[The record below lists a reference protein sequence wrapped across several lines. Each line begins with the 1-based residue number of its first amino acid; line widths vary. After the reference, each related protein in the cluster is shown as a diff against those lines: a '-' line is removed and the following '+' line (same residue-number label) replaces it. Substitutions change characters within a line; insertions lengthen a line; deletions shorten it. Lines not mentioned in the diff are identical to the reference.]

1 MNILLVGGSCSLINS
16 MILKLRK
23 EGHRI
28 FLLTG
33 DKYRHNKYE
42 RVFEKYEFSYDCE
55 NLNDILESVNADVTI
70 LMGAFDTN
78 YRWDGEERE
87 IVLFISHLVNILVA
101 YSVKNKKRLI
111 FLSSDEIY
119 NGNYTEDIK
128 EEDPFSGVG
137 IRADALSQAEEICDN
152 FRINRSLDII
162 TLRLDHLYNIPK
174 ERKDVNNIC
183 ADMCLNCMCDGH
195 IKAKTDHTFS
205 LLYENDAVEYIYQ
218 FIKTSNHKY
227 SLYNLSSNDVVSEV
241 KLAAMI
247 QKAMEIESNIV
258 TFSDSNG
265 RCVLSGNR
273 FEREF
278 GVHAFGNLEKNI
290 KDMVSYMKKHESVF
304 LKGDDLKLSWWKMLY
319 EKWKWLI
326 RTLFP
331 FFENLV
337 CFVPFFMMNNRTVGS
352 EYFANLDPFLL
363 YVLLFAIVYGQ
374 QQATFSA
381 ILAVAGYMFR
391 QMYTRSS
398 FEVLIDYN
406 TYVWIAQLFIL
417 GLVVGYMRDQIRIIR
432 LESQELEEHLH
443 RQIVDIRDINESNVR
458 VKGVMEQQLIDH
470 KDSIGKIYSITAGL
484 EQHMPDEVIFYAV
497 EMLGKL
503 MKTKDVALYNVVS
516 KDYARIFS
524 ASSQKAR
531 SLGNSIRYR
540 EMTDIYDALKEQKV
554 YINKKMDEQYP
565 LMARGI
571 YEGEEVQ
578 MIVMMWGLSWEKMTL
593 GQANFLTVVSY
604 LIQNAVLRAQRY
616 MQALEEKRYSQNSRI
631 LEPEAFESLVQ
642 AYMKA
647 KLKNLVECVLIKV
660 DVQNSE
666 YQKTDEQMSGY
677 MRDSEDMERIFDET
691 HNADVANALAILEAN
706 EHTIYDPP
714 AVFDSNKSEILL
726 STENK
731 LKEIYEVFPNEG
743 KVVLGYSYL
752 VSWNYVTWLDF
763 PRPIDEELI
772 PLFKKWIRK
781 FPENKLELMEYYS
794 FILFEKWLY
803 MDSLDNISEANKIY
817 YEIKAIAD
825 ELSKDYAD
833 NQVTQML
840 SMGIVRKL

>member
-78 YRWDGEERE
+78 YCWDGEERE

-128 EEDPFSGVG
+128 EEEPFSGVG

-258 TFSDSNG
+258 AFSDSNG

-417 GLVVGYMRDQIRIIR
+417 GLVVGYMRDQIRIMR

-443 RQIVDIRDINESNVR
+443 RQIVDIRDISESNVR
-458 VKGVMEQQLIDH
+458 VKEVMEQQLIDH

-484 EQHMPDEVIFYAV
+484 EQRMPDEVIFYAV

-677 MRDSEDMERIFDET
+677 MRDSDYMGMLPDGNLYVLLTNTTREG
-691 HNADVANALAILEAN
+691 
-706 EHTIYDPP
+706 
-714 AVFDSNKSEILL
+714 AVIVQD
-726 STENK
+726 
-731 LKEIYEVFPNEG
+731 
-743 KVVLGYSYL
+743 
-752 VSWNYVTWLDF
+752 
-763 PRPIDEELI
+763 R
-772 PLFKKWIRK
+772 FKKNGYK
-781 FPENKLELMEYYS
+781 TEYVEMMS
-794 FILFEKWLY
+794 VCHRE
-803 MDSLDNISEANKIY
+803 
-817 YEIKAIAD
+817 
-825 ELSKDYAD
+825 
-833 NQVTQML
+833 
-840 SMGIVRKL
+840 

>member
-1 MNILLVGGSCSLINS
+1 
-16 MILKLRK
+16 
-23 EGHRI
+23 
-28 FLLTG
+28 
-33 DKYRHNKYE
+33 
-42 RVFEKYEFSYDCE
+42 
-55 NLNDILESVNADVTI
+55 
-70 LMGAFDTN
+70 
-78 YRWDGEERE
+78 
-87 IVLFISHLVNILVA
+87 
-101 YSVKNKKRLI
+101 
-111 FLSSDEIY
+111 
-119 NGNYTEDIK
+119 
-128 EEDPFSGVG
+128 
-137 IRADALSQAEEICDN
+137 
-152 FRINRSLDII
+152 
-162 TLRLDHLYNIPK
+162 
-174 ERKDVNNIC
+174 
-183 ADMCLNCMCDGH
+183 MCLNCMCDGH

-258 TFSDSNG
+258 AFSDSNG

-398 FEVLIDYN
+398 FAVLIDYN

-417 GLVVGYMRDQIRIIR
+417 GLVVGYMRDQIRIMR

-458 VKGVMEQQLIDH
+458 VKEVMEQQLIDH

-484 EQHMPDEVIFYAV
+484 EQRMPDEVIFYAV

-554 YINKKMDEQYP
+554 SIIDIHNH
-565 LMARGI
+565 
-571 YEGEEVQ
+571 
-578 MIVMMWGLSWEKMTL
+578 T
-593 GQANFLTVVSY
+593 
-604 LIQNAVLRAQRY
+604 
-616 MQALEEKRYSQNSRI
+616 EKRSTSKI
-631 LEPEAFESLVQ
+631 L
-642 AYMKA
+642 
-647 KLKNLVECVLIKV
+647 
-660 DVQNSE
+660 
-666 YQKTDEQMSGY
+666 
-677 MRDSEDMERIFDET
+677 
-691 HNADVANALAILEAN
+691 
-706 EHTIYDPP
+706 
-714 AVFDSNKSEILL
+714 
-726 STENK
+726 
-731 LKEIYEVFPNEG
+731 
-743 KVVLGYSYL
+743 
-752 VSWNYVTWLDF
+752 
-763 PRPIDEELI
+763 
-772 PLFKKWIRK
+772 
-781 FPENKLELMEYYS
+781 
-794 FILFEKWLY
+794 
-803 MDSLDNISEANKIY
+803 
-817 YEIKAIAD
+817 
-825 ELSKDYAD
+825 
-833 NQVTQML
+833 
-840 SMGIVRKL
+840 

>member
-1 MNILLVGGSCSLINS
+1 
-16 MILKLRK
+16 
-23 EGHRI
+23 
-28 FLLTG
+28 
-33 DKYRHNKYE
+33 
-42 RVFEKYEFSYDCE
+42 
-55 NLNDILESVNADVTI
+55 
-70 LMGAFDTN
+70 
-78 YRWDGEERE
+78 
-87 IVLFISHLVNILVA
+87 
-101 YSVKNKKRLI
+101 
-111 FLSSDEIY
+111 
-119 NGNYTEDIK
+119 
-128 EEDPFSGVG
+128 
-137 IRADALSQAEEICDN
+137 
-152 FRINRSLDII
+152 
-162 TLRLDHLYNIPK
+162 
-174 ERKDVNNIC
+174 
-183 ADMCLNCMCDGH
+183 
-195 IKAKTDHTFS
+195 
-205 LLYENDAVEYIYQ
+205 
-218 FIKTSNHKY
+218 
-227 SLYNLSSNDVVSEV
+227 
-241 KLAAMI
+241 
-247 QKAMEIESNIV
+247 
-258 TFSDSNG
+258 
-265 RCVLSGNR
+265 
-273 FEREF
+273 
-278 GVHAFGNLEKNI
+278 
-290 KDMVSYMKKHESVF
+290 MKKHESVF
-304 LKGDDLKLSWWKMLY
+304 LKGDDLKLSWWKLLY

-417 GLVVGYMRDQIRIIR
+417 GLVVGYMRDQIRIMR

-443 RQIVDIRDINESNVR
+443 RQIVDIRDISESNVR
-458 VKGVMEQQLIDH
+458 VKEVMEQQLIDH

-484 EQHMPDEVIFYAV
+484 EQRMPDEVIFYAV

-677 MRDSEDMERIFDET
+677 MRDSDYMGMLPDGNLYVLLTNTNREG
-691 HNADVANALAILEAN
+691 
-706 EHTIYDPP
+706 
-714 AVFDSNKSEILL
+714 AVIVQD
-726 STENK
+726 
-731 LKEIYEVFPNEG
+731 
-743 KVVLGYSYL
+743 
-752 VSWNYVTWLDF
+752 
-763 PRPIDEELI
+763 R
-772 PLFKKWIRK
+772 
-781 FPENKLELMEYYS
+781 
-794 FILFEKWLY
+794 FEKNGY
-803 MDSLDNISEANKIY
+803 KTEYVEMMSVCHRE
-817 YEIKAIAD
+817 
-825 ELSKDYAD
+825 
-833 NQVTQML
+833 
-840 SMGIVRKL
+840 

>member
-1 MNILLVGGSCSLINS
+1 MNILLVGGSCSLINR

-87 IVLFISHLVNILVA
+87 TVLFISHLVNILVA

-128 EEDPFSGVG
+128 EEEPFSGVG
-137 IRADALSQAEEICDN
+137 IRADALSQAEDICDN

-258 TFSDSNG
+258 AFSDSNG

-391 QMYTRSS
+391 QMYTRNS

-417 GLVVGYMRDQIRIIR
+417 GLVVGYMRDQIRIMR

-443 RQIVDIRDINESNVR
+443 RQIVDIRDISESNVR
-458 VKGVMEQQLIDH
+458 VKEVMEQQLIDH

-484 EQHMPDEVIFYAV
+484 EQRMPDEVIFYAV

-677 MRDSEDMERIFDET
+677 MRDSDYMGMLPDGNLYVLLTNTTREG
-691 HNADVANALAILEAN
+691 
-706 EHTIYDPP
+706 
-714 AVFDSNKSEILL
+714 AVIVQD
-726 STENK
+726 
-731 LKEIYEVFPNEG
+731 
-743 KVVLGYSYL
+743 
-752 VSWNYVTWLDF
+752 
-763 PRPIDEELI
+763 R
-772 PLFKKWIRK
+772 
-781 FPENKLELMEYYS
+781 
-794 FILFEKWLY
+794 FEKNGY
-803 MDSLDNISEANKIY
+803 KTEYVEMMSVCHRE
-817 YEIKAIAD
+817 
-825 ELSKDYAD
+825 
-833 NQVTQML
+833 
-840 SMGIVRKL
+840 

>member
-1 MNILLVGGSCSLINS
+1 MNILLAGGSCSLINS

-23 EGHRI
+23 EGHRV

-128 EEDPFSGVG
+128 EEEPFSGVG

-258 TFSDSNG
+258 AFSDSNG

-417 GLVVGYMRDQIRIIR
+417 GLVVGYMRDQIRIMR

-458 VKGVMEQQLIDH
+458 VKEVMEQQLIDH

-484 EQHMPDEVIFYAV
+484 EQRMPDEVIFYAV

-677 MRDSEDMERIFDET
+677 MRDSDYMGMLPDGNLYVLLTNTTREG
-691 HNADVANALAILEAN
+691 
-706 EHTIYDPP
+706 
-714 AVFDSNKSEILL
+714 AVIVQD
-726 STENK
+726 
-731 LKEIYEVFPNEG
+731 
-743 KVVLGYSYL
+743 
-752 VSWNYVTWLDF
+752 
-763 PRPIDEELI
+763 R
-772 PLFKKWIRK
+772 
-781 FPENKLELMEYYS
+781 
-794 FILFEKWLY
+794 FEKNSY
-803 MDSLDNISEANKIY
+803 KTEYVEMMSVCHRE
-817 YEIKAIAD
+817 
-825 ELSKDYAD
+825 
-833 NQVTQML
+833 
-840 SMGIVRKL
+840 

>member
-1 MNILLVGGSCSLINS
+1 MNILLAGGSCSLINS

-23 EGHRI
+23 EGHRVC
-28 FLLTG
+28 LLTG

-78 YRWDGEERE
+78 YHWDGEERE
-87 IVLFISHLVNILVA
+87 TVSFISHLVNILVS
-101 YSVKNKKRLI
+101 YSMTNKKRLI

-128 EEDPFSGVG
+128 EEEPFSGAG
-137 IRADALSQAEEICDN
+137 IRAGALSQAENICEN
-152 FRINRSLDII
+152 FRVNRGLDII

-183 ADMCLNCMCDGH
+183 ADMCLNCMRDGH
-195 IKAKTDHTFS
+195 IKARTEHTFS
-205 LLYENDAVEYIYQ
+205 LLCENDAVEYIYQ
-218 FIKTSNHKY
+218 FVKTSHHKY
-227 SLYNLSSNDVVSEV
+227 SLYNLSSNDVVSEL
-241 KLAAMI
+241 KLATMV
-247 QKAMEIESNIV
+247 QKAMGIESNIV

-273 FEREF
+273 FEEEF

-290 KDMVSYMKKHESVF
+290 KDMASYMKKHEAAF
-304 LKGDDLKLSWWKMLY
+304 LKGEELKLPWWKMLY

-326 RTLFP
+326 KILFP

-337 CFVPFFMMNNRTVGS
+337 CFIPFFMMNNRTVGS

-391 QMYTRSS
+391 QMYTRSG

-417 GLVVGYMRDQIRIIR
+417 GLVVGYMRDQIRTMR

-458 VKGVMEQQLIDH
+458 VKEVMEQQLIDH

-484 EQHMPDEVIFYAV
+484 EQRMPDEVIFYAV

-503 MKTKDVALYNVVS
+503 MQTKDVALYNVVN

-642 AYMKA
+642 AYLKA

-666 YQKTDEQMSGY
+666 YQKTDEQMSGH
-677 MRDSEDMERIFDET
+677 MRDSDYMGMLPDGNLYVLLTNTTREGAVIVQDRFET
-691 HNADVANALAILEAN
+691 N
-706 EHTIYDPP
+706 
-714 AVFDSNKSEILL
+714 
-726 STENK
+726 
-731 LKEIYEVFPNEG
+731 G
-743 KVVLGYSYL
+743 
-752 VSWNYVTWLDF
+752 
-763 PRPIDEELI
+763 
-772 PLFKKWIRK
+772 
-781 FPENKLELMEYYS
+781 
-794 FILFEKWLY
+794 
-803 MDSLDNISEANKIY
+803 
-817 YEIKAIAD
+817 
-825 ELSKDYAD
+825 SKTPS
-833 NQVTQML
+833 VEMM
-840 SMGIVRKL
+840 SVCHRE

>member
-1 MNILLVGGSCSLINS
+1 MNILLVGGSCSLINR

-23 EGHRI
+23 EGHRVC
-28 FLLTG
+28 LLTG

-78 YRWDGEERE
+78 YHWDGEERE
-87 IVLFISHLVNILVA
+87 TVPFISHLVNILVS
-101 YSVKNKKRLI
+101 YSMTNKKRLI

-128 EEDPFSGVG
+128 EEEPFSGVG
-137 IRADALSQAEEICDN
+137 IRAGALSQAENICEN
-152 FRINRSLDII
+152 FRVNRGLDII

-258 TFSDSNG
+258 AFSDSNG

-304 LKGDDLKLSWWKMLY
+304 LKGDDLKLSWWKKLY

-417 GLVVGYMRDQIRIIR
+417 GLVVGYMRDQIRIMR

-443 RQIVDIRDINESNVR
+443 RQIVNIQDINESNVR
-458 VKGVMEQQLIDH
+458 VKEVMEQQLIDH

-484 EQHMPDEVIFYAV
+484 EQRMPDEVIFYAV

-677 MRDSEDMERIFDET
+677 MRDSDYMGMLPDGNLYVLLTNTTREG
-691 HNADVANALAILEAN
+691 
-706 EHTIYDPP
+706 
-714 AVFDSNKSEILL
+714 AVIVQD
-726 STENK
+726 
-731 LKEIYEVFPNEG
+731 
-743 KVVLGYSYL
+743 
-752 VSWNYVTWLDF
+752 
-763 PRPIDEELI
+763 R
-772 PLFKKWIRK
+772 
-781 FPENKLELMEYYS
+781 
-794 FILFEKWLY
+794 FEKNGY
-803 MDSLDNISEANKIY
+803 KIEY
-817 YEIKAIAD
+817 VEMMSVCHR
-825 ELSKDYAD
+825 E
-833 NQVTQML
+833 
-840 SMGIVRKL
+840 

>member
-78 YRWDGEERE
+78 YRWNGEERE

-128 EEDPFSGVG
+128 EEEPFSGVG

-218 FIKTSNHKY
+218 FIKNSNHKY

-258 TFSDSNG
+258 AFSDSNG

-337 CFVPFFMMNNRTVGS
+337 CFIPFFMMNNRTVGS

-398 FEVLIDYN
+398 FAVLIDYN

-417 GLVVGYMRDQIRIIR
+417 GLVVGYMRDQIRIMR

-458 VKGVMEQQLIDH
+458 VKEVMEQQLVGQ
-470 KDSIGKIYSITAGL
+470 KDSLGKIYSITRQL
-484 EQHMPDEVIFYAV
+484 DQSMPDKVVFHAV
-497 EMLGKL
+497 EMLTKL
-503 MKTKDVALYNVVS
+503 METKDVAFYSVVND
-516 KDYARIFS
+516 DYARLFS
-524 ASSQKAR
+524 ASSEKAR

-540 EMTDIYDALKEQKV
+540 EMTEIYDELLEEKV
-554 YINKKMDEQYP
+554 YINKTMDERYP
-565 LMARGI
+565 LMVRGI
-571 YEGEEVQ
+571 YEDGKLQ
-578 MIVMMWGLSWEKMTL
+578 MVIMLWGLNWEKMTL
-593 GQANFLTVVSY
+593 GRANFLTVVSY

-616 MQALEEKRYSQNSRI
+616 IQALEEKRYSHGSRI
-631 LEPEAFESLVQ
+631 LEKDAFESLVQ
-642 AYMKA
+642 AYAKA
-647 KLKNLVECVLIKV
+647 EEKNLVECTLLKV
-660 DVQNSE
+660 CVQSE
-666 YQKTDEQMSGY
+666 QYQEVGRKMVEK
-677 MRDSEDMERIFDET
+677 MRDSDYIGIMEDDQLYVLLANTGQE
-691 HNADVANALAILEAN
+691 NAVIVQKRFEENGYR
-706 EHTIYDPP
+706 T
-714 AVFDSNKSEILL
+714 EIV
-726 STENK
+726 E
-731 LKEIYEVFPNEG
+731 
-743 KVVLGYSYL
+743 
-752 VSWNYVTWLDF
+752 
-763 PRPIDEELI
+763 
-772 PLFKKWIRK
+772 
-781 FPENKLELMEYYS
+781 
-794 FILFEKWLY
+794 
-803 MDSLDNISEANKIY
+803 
-817 YEIKAIAD
+817 
-825 ELSKDYAD
+825 
-833 NQVTQML
+833 
-840 SMGIVRKL
+840 

>member
-78 YRWDGEERE
+78 YHWDGEERE
-87 IVLFISHLVNILVA
+87 TVPFISHLVNILVS
-101 YSVKNKKRLI
+101 YSMTNKKRLI

-128 EEDPFSGVG
+128 EEEPFSGVG
-137 IRADALSQAEEICDN
+137 IRAGALSQAENICEN
-152 FRINRSLDII
+152 FRVNRGLDII

-258 TFSDSNG
+258 AFSDSNG

-304 LKGDDLKLSWWKMLY
+304 LKGDDLKLSWWKKLY

-417 GLVVGYMRDQIRIIR
+417 GLVVGYMRDQIRIMR

-443 RQIVDIRDINESNVR
+443 RQIVNIQDINESNVR
-458 VKGVMEQQLIDH
+458 VKEVMEQQLIDH

-484 EQHMPDEVIFYAV
+484 EQRMPDEVIFYAV

-647 KLKNLVECVLIKV
+647 KLKNLVECVLIKALI
-660 DVQNSE
+660 N
-666 YQKTDEQMSGY
+666 
-677 MRDSEDMERIFDET
+677 T
-691 HNADVANALAILEAN
+691 HSTRFFSFAF
-706 EHTIYDPP
+706 IY
-714 AVFDSNKSEILL
+714 A
-726 STENK
+726 
-731 LKEIYEVFPNEG
+731 
-743 KVVLGYSYL
+743 
-752 VSWNYVTWLDF
+752 
-763 PRPIDEELI
+763 
-772 PLFKKWIRK
+772 
-781 FPENKLELMEYYS
+781 
-794 FILFEKWLY
+794 
-803 MDSLDNISEANKIY
+803 
-817 YEIKAIAD
+817 
-825 ELSKDYAD
+825 
-833 NQVTQML
+833 
-840 SMGIVRKL
+840 

>member
-87 IVLFISHLVNILVA
+87 TVLFISHLVNILVA

-128 EEDPFSGVG
+128 EEEPFSGVG
-137 IRADALSQAEEICDN
+137 IRADALSQAEDICDN

-195 IKAKTDHTFS
+195 IKVKTDHTFS

-258 TFSDSNG
+258 AFSDSNG

-304 LKGDDLKLSWWKMLY
+304 LKGDDLKLPWWKMLY

-326 RTLFP
+326 KILFP

-337 CFVPFFMMNNRTVGS
+337 CFIPFFMMNNRTVGS

-391 QMYTRSS
+391 QMYTRSG

-417 GLVVGYMRDQIRIIR
+417 GLVVGYMRDQIRTMR

-458 VKGVMEQQLIDH
+458 VKEVMEQQLIDH

-484 EQHMPDEVIFYAV
+484 EQRMPDEVIFYAV

-503 MKTKDVALYNVVS
+503 MQTKDVALYNVVN
-516 KDYARIFS
+516 KEYARIFS

-677 MRDSEDMERIFDET
+677 MRNSDYMGMLPDGNLYVLLTNTTREG
-691 HNADVANALAILEAN
+691 
-706 EHTIYDPP
+706 
-714 AVFDSNKSEILL
+714 AVIVQD
-726 STENK
+726 
-731 LKEIYEVFPNEG
+731 
-743 KVVLGYSYL
+743 
-752 VSWNYVTWLDF
+752 
-763 PRPIDEELI
+763 R
-772 PLFKKWIRK
+772 
-781 FPENKLELMEYYS
+781 
-794 FILFEKWLY
+794 FEKNGY
-803 MDSLDNISEANKIY
+803 KTEYVEMMSVCHRE
-817 YEIKAIAD
+817 
-825 ELSKDYAD
+825 
-833 NQVTQML
+833 
-840 SMGIVRKL
+840 

>member
-78 YRWDGEERE
+78 YCWDGEERE

-128 EEDPFSGVG
+128 EEEPFSGVG

-258 TFSDSNG
+258 AFSDSNG

-326 RTLFP
+326 RILFP

-417 GLVVGYMRDQIRIIR
+417 GLVVGYMRDQIRIMR

-484 EQHMPDEVIFYAV
+484 EQRMPDEVIFYAV

-503 MKTKDVALYNVVS
+503 MQTKDVALYNVVS

-578 MIVMMWGLSWEKMTL
+578 MIVMMWGLSW
-593 GQANFLTVVSY
+593 
-604 LIQNAVLRAQRY
+604 
-616 MQALEEKRYSQNSRI
+616 
-631 LEPEAFESLVQ
+631 
-642 AYMKA
+642 
-647 KLKNLVECVLIKV
+647 
-660 DVQNSE
+660 
-666 YQKTDEQMSGY
+666 
-677 MRDSEDMERIFDET
+677 
-691 HNADVANALAILEAN
+691 
-706 EHTIYDPP
+706 
-714 AVFDSNKSEILL
+714 
-726 STENK
+726 
-731 LKEIYEVFPNEG
+731 
-743 KVVLGYSYL
+743 
-752 VSWNYVTWLDF
+752 
-763 PRPIDEELI
+763 
-772 PLFKKWIRK
+772 
-781 FPENKLELMEYYS
+781 
-794 FILFEKWLY
+794 
-803 MDSLDNISEANKIY
+803 
-817 YEIKAIAD
+817 
-825 ELSKDYAD
+825 
-833 NQVTQML
+833 
-840 SMGIVRKL
+840 

>member
-128 EEDPFSGVG
+128 EEEPFSGVG

-258 TFSDSNG
+258 AFSDSNG

-417 GLVVGYMRDQIRIIR
+417 GLVVGYMRDQIRIMR

-458 VKGVMEQQLIDH
+458 VKEVMEQQLIDH

-484 EQHMPDEVIFYAV
+484 EQRMPDEVIFYAV

-677 MRDSEDMERIFDET
+677 MRDSDYMGMLPDGNLYVLLTNTTREG
-691 HNADVANALAILEAN
+691 
-706 EHTIYDPP
+706 
-714 AVFDSNKSEILL
+714 AVIVQD
-726 STENK
+726 
-731 LKEIYEVFPNEG
+731 
-743 KVVLGYSYL
+743 
-752 VSWNYVTWLDF
+752 
-763 PRPIDEELI
+763 R
-772 PLFKKWIRK
+772 
-781 FPENKLELMEYYS
+781 
-794 FILFEKWLY
+794 FEKNSY
-803 MDSLDNISEANKIY
+803 KTEYVEMMSVCHRE
-817 YEIKAIAD
+817 
-825 ELSKDYAD
+825 
-833 NQVTQML
+833 
-840 SMGIVRKL
+840 

>member
-1 MNILLVGGSCSLINS
+1 MNILLAGGSCSLINS

-23 EGHRI
+23 EGHRVC
-28 FLLTG
+28 LLTG

-78 YRWDGEERE
+78 YHWDGEERE
-87 IVLFISHLVNILVA
+87 TVPFISHLVNILVS
-101 YSVKNKKRLI
+101 YSMTNKKRLI

-119 NGNYTEDIK
+119 NGNYMEDIK
-128 EEDPFSGVG
+128 EEEPFSGAG
-137 IRADALSQAEEICDN
+137 IRAGALSQAEEICEN
-152 FRINRSLDII
+152 FRVNRGLDII

-183 ADMCLNCMCDGH
+183 ADMCLDCMRDGH
-195 IKAKTDHTFS
+195 IKARTEHTFS
-205 LLYENDAVEYIYQ
+205 LLCENDAVEYIYQ
-218 FIKTSNHKY
+218 FVKTSHHKY
-227 SLYNLSSNDVVSEV
+227 SLYNLSSNDVVSEL
-241 KLAAMI
+241 KLATMV
-247 QKAMEIESNIV
+247 QKAMGIESNIV

-273 FEREF
+273 FEEEF

-290 KDMVSYMKKHESVF
+290 KDMASYMKKHEAVF
-304 LKGDDLKLSWWKMLY
+304 LKEDELKLPWWKMLY

-326 RTLFP
+326 KILFP

-337 CFVPFFMMNNRTVGS
+337 CFIPFFMMNNRTVGS

-391 QMYTRSS
+391 QMYTRSGL
-398 FEVLIDYN
+398 EVLVDYN

-417 GLVVGYMRDQIRIIR
+417 GLVVGYMRDQIRTMR

-458 VKGVMEQQLIDH
+458 VKEVMEQQLIDH

-484 EQHMPDEVIFYAV
+484 EQRMPDEVIFYAV

-503 MKTKDVALYNVVS
+503 MQTKDVALYNVVN

-540 EMTDIYDALKEQKV
+540 EMTDVYDALKEQKV

-571 YEGEEVQ
+571 YEGGEVQ
-578 MIVMMWGLSWEKMTL
+578 MIIMMWGLSWEKMTL

-642 AYMKA
+642 AYMEA
-647 KLKNLVECVLIKV
+647 ELKNLVECVLIKV
-660 DVQNSE
+660 DVQKSE
-666 YQKTDEQMSGY
+666 YHKTDEQMSGH
-677 MRDSEDMERIFDET
+677 MRDSDYMGMLPDGNLYVLLTNTTRES
-691 HNADVANALAILEAN
+691 
-706 EHTIYDPP
+706 
-714 AVFDSNKSEILL
+714 AVIVQD
-726 STENK
+726 
-731 LKEIYEVFPNEG
+731 
-743 KVVLGYSYL
+743 
-752 VSWNYVTWLDF
+752 
-763 PRPIDEELI
+763 R
-772 PLFKKWIRK
+772 
-781 FPENKLELMEYYS
+781 
-794 FILFEKWLY
+794 FEKNGY
-803 MDSLDNISEANKIY
+803 KTEYVEMMSVCHRE
-817 YEIKAIAD
+817 
-825 ELSKDYAD
+825 
-833 NQVTQML
+833 
-840 SMGIVRKL
+840 

>member
-128 EEDPFSGVG
+128 EEEPFSGVG

-258 TFSDSNG
+258 AFSDSNG

-391 QMYTRSS
+391 QMYTRSGL
-398 FEVLIDYN
+398 EVLVDYN

-417 GLVVGYMRDQIRIIR
+417 GLVVGYMRDQIRIMR

-458 VKGVMEQQLIDH
+458 VKEVMEQQLIDH

-484 EQHMPDEVIFYAV
+484 EQRMPDEVIFYAV

-503 MKTKDVALYNVVS
+503 MKTKDVALYNVVN

-677 MRDSEDMERIFDET
+677 MRDSDYMGMLPDGNLYVLLTNTTREG
-691 HNADVANALAILEAN
+691 
-706 EHTIYDPP
+706 
-714 AVFDSNKSEILL
+714 AVIVQD
-726 STENK
+726 
-731 LKEIYEVFPNEG
+731 
-743 KVVLGYSYL
+743 
-752 VSWNYVTWLDF
+752 
-763 PRPIDEELI
+763 R
-772 PLFKKWIRK
+772 
-781 FPENKLELMEYYS
+781 
-794 FILFEKWLY
+794 FEKNSY
-803 MDSLDNISEANKIY
+803 KTEYVEMMSVCHRE
-817 YEIKAIAD
+817 
-825 ELSKDYAD
+825 
-833 NQVTQML
+833 
-840 SMGIVRKL
+840 

>member
-128 EEDPFSGVG
+128 EEEPFSGVG

-183 ADMCLNCMCDGH
+183 AVMCLKCMCDGH

-258 TFSDSNG
+258 AFSDSNG

-417 GLVVGYMRDQIRIIR
+417 GLVVGYMRDQIRIMR
-432 LESQELEEHLH
+432 LERQELEEHLH

-458 VKGVMEQQLIDH
+458 VKEVMEQQLIDH

-484 EQHMPDEVIFYAV
+484 EQRMPDEVIFYAV

-677 MRDSEDMERIFDET
+677 MRESDYMGMLPDGNLYVLLYNTTIEG
-691 HNADVANALAILEAN
+691 DVI
-706 EHTIYDPP
+706 
-714 AVFDSNKSEILL
+714 V
-726 STENK
+726 
-731 LKEIYEVFPNEG
+731 
-743 KVVLGYSYL
+743 
-752 VSWNYVTWLDF
+752 
-763 PRPIDEELI
+763 
-772 PLFKKWIRK
+772 
-781 FPENKLELMEYYS
+781 
-794 FILFEKWLY
+794 
-803 MDSLDNISEANKIY
+803 
-817 YEIKAIAD
+817 
-825 ELSKDYAD
+825 KD
-833 NQVTQML
+833 
-840 SMGIVRKL
+840 

>member
-23 EGHRI
+23 EGHRVC
-28 FLLTG
+28 LLTG

-128 EEDPFSGVG
+128 EEEPFSGVG

-241 KLAAMI
+241 KLASMI

-258 TFSDSNG
+258 AFSDSNG

-417 GLVVGYMRDQIRIIR
+417 GLVVGYMRDQIRIMR

-458 VKGVMEQQLIDH
+458 VKEVMEQQLIDH

-484 EQHMPDEVIFYAV
+484 EQRMPDEVIFYAV

-660 DVQNSE
+660 DVENSE
-666 YQKTDEQMSGY
+666 YQKTNEQMSGY
-677 MRDSEDMERIFDET
+677 MRDSDYMGMLPDGNLYVLLTNTTREG
-691 HNADVANALAILEAN
+691 
-706 EHTIYDPP
+706 
-714 AVFDSNKSEILL
+714 AVIVQD
-726 STENK
+726 
-731 LKEIYEVFPNEG
+731 
-743 KVVLGYSYL
+743 
-752 VSWNYVTWLDF
+752 
-763 PRPIDEELI
+763 R
-772 PLFKKWIRK
+772 
-781 FPENKLELMEYYS
+781 
-794 FILFEKWLY
+794 FEKNSY
-803 MDSLDNISEANKIY
+803 KTEYVEMMSVCHRE
-817 YEIKAIAD
+817 
-825 ELSKDYAD
+825 
-833 NQVTQML
+833 
-840 SMGIVRKL
+840 